1 MRVRAHR
8 DGADAV
14 LEVADEGPGMDAEV
28 AQQAFERFY
37 RADPS
42 RSRHKGGSGLGLSIV
57 DAITVAHGG
66 RAELRTAPGE
76 GTTVRIVLPAVT
88 PSDGPSPG

>member
-1 MRVRAHR
+1 MP
-8 DGADAV
+8 AD
-14 LEVADEGPGMDAEV
+14 V

-57 DAITVAHGG
+57 DAITHAHCG
-66 RAELRTAPGE
+66 RVELRTAPGE
-76 GTTVRIVLPAVT
+76 GTTVRILLPVLTPPAA
-88 PSDGPSPG
+88 PAPG